1 MEKNV
6 LVAIGAVAAA
16 AALAFCLIVFMLLQ
30 TPQCTE
36 ASGSIATKS
45 IPIESFTKIEASGQI
60 ELYLKQDNLESVAI
74 EAQESIAG
82 LVFAEVKNGAL
93 IIGLGN
99 FWQPGAGE
107 PCLNGQTKIKVFVS
121 APGIDSIKA
130 GDFAKVFTEGRIH
143 QEQLLLEASGSALI
157 DANISVDDLN
167 SFASSFGT
175 IILAGFAERHSANA
189 ITGGRIIAG
198 KLETMHGFFDAE
210 DNGSIGAKVFG
221 EVSAVAKTGGSVGF
235 GGGATISS
243 MVTESGGTITETTGS
258 GSDEGGSGIDGGIG
272 TGDEGGEVPEGDGIG
287 DGDLPDEGAPP
298 AGGGDE
304 APPAD
309 GGGKEP
315 EQAVCGNGLIEI
327 QEECELD
334 SDCAIGQE
342 CSGCECVDIASQPS
356 GGISFAECTSQGG
369 DVLCGEGPSC
379 PPDVKKAGGIEG
391 SQECICCIYD

>member
-1 MEKNV
+1 MEKNF

-16 AALAFCLIVFMLLQ
+16 AALVFCLIVFMPLQ
-30 TPQCTE
+30 TPQCIG
-36 ASGSIATKS
+36 ASGPIVTKS
-45 IPIESFTKIEASGQI
+45 IPVESFTKIEASGQI

-82 LVFAEVKNGAL
+82 LVFAEVQNGAL
-93 IIGLGN
+93 IIGLRN
-99 FWQPGAGE
+99 FGQPGTGR

-130 GDFAKVFTEGRIH
+130 GDFAKVFTEGRIYR
-143 QEQLLLEASGSALI
+143 EQLLLEASGSALI

-175 IILAGFAERHSANA
+175 IILAGFAERHSANV

-198 KLETMHGFFDAE
+198 KLETMHGFFEAF
-210 DNGSIGAKVFG
+210 DNGSINATVF
-221 EVSAVAKTGGSVGF
+221 EEISATAKTGGSIGF
-235 GGGATISS
+235 GGGATISRK
-243 MVTESGGTITETTGS
+243 VTESGGTITETTGS
-258 GSDEGGSGIDGGIG
+258 GSDEGGSGIDGGTG
-272 TGDEGGEVPEGDGIG
+272 TSGEVPEGDGSG

-304 APPAD
+304 EPPAD
-309 GGGKEP
+309 GGGEEP

-334 SDCAIGQE
+334 SGCAIGKE
-342 CSGCECVDIASQPS
+342 CSGCECVDIAGQPS

-391 SQECICCIYD
+391 SQECICCVYD